1 MKVVMC
7 QEDRQRQ
14 HVDLITS
21 ASVAPHLSIGMGCV
35 QLIFPFSCL
44 CHHCSVLFWVLTTF
58 TWLPGCLPIALCL
71 FSASSS
77 FRLRSNSFSGL
88 GLLAVVV
95 SCLDLAAIGGDFSDS
110 FTWLLE
116 VFMVD
121 WTSTELLTVLLLRLL
136 HWELVWSGSGS
147 GSGSV
152 SVSSQWLSSELES
165 LDATLSGVL
174 LLLELLD
181 GVAACTAGAT
191 PAVFKGSGFS
201 VSGTTTEGEL
211 GDDCTTLVMETGLGV
226 VWLTGAGATEADA
239 LSWPGLAEV
248 GVEGGTGAFRFFCWL
263 SEPTPVCT

>member
-14 HVDLITS
+14 HVELFIS
-21 ASVAPHLSIGMGCV
+21 ASVAPRLSINMGCV
-35 QLIFPFSCL
+35 QWIRFPFKCL
-44 CHHCSVLFWVLTTF
+44 CHHCSVLFWVLTIF
-58 TWLPGCLPIALCL
+58 IWFSGCLPIALCL

-88 GLLAVVV
+88 ELLAVVV
-95 SCLDLAAIGGDFSDS
+95 SCLDLADMRGDFSDS
-110 FTWLLE
+110 STWLQE
-116 VFMVD
+116 IFMAD
-121 WTSTELLTVLLLRLL
+121 WTTTELLTVLLLRLL
-136 HWELVWSGSGS
+136 HWELVWSGS
-147 GSGSV
+147 V
-152 SVSSQWLSSELES
+152 SVSSQRLSSELES
-165 LDATLSGVL
+165 LDAALSGVL

-191 PAVFKGSGFS
+191 AAVFKGSGFS

-239 LSWPGLAEV
+239 MSWPGLAEV
-248 GVEGGTGAFRFFCWL
+248 GVEGGTGAFLFFCWL
-263 SEPTPVCT
+263 SKPTPVCT